1 MNLSAER
8 RQRDQR
14 EYLLAGAHVVG
25 KGATLPLLPCRALQ
39 RVSTM
44 AAPADALWPARSGL
58 RRGALGAEVRCC
70 FGIGVSTA
78 DRFNLGEQGGVDGG
92 GNDSALLTPSS
103 VPLRSCL
110 AGCAAAG
117 PRGGEKR
124 SSSWLSWSTDEA
136 ASISKLEAALH
147 FSCSVALLA

>member
-25 KGATLPLLPCRALQ
+25 KGATLPLLPCRAL
-39 RVSTM
+39 
-44 AAPADALWPARSGL
+44 AGARRQQHESSGL

-103 VPLRSCL
+103 VRTVPLRSCL